1 MFTLTEGDPLM
12 TIDEEQATG
21 EAMIKLFELK
31 EGIVDGHYIINK
43 QEKTPVGVARTVQR
57 IIDLKGSI

>member
-1 MFTLTEGDPLM
+1 M

-21 EAMIKLFELK
+21 EAMIKVFELK
-31 EGIVDGHYIINK
+31 PGTKEKHFIINK

-57 IIDLKGSI
+57 IIDLRGNI

>member
-1 MFTLTEGDPLM
+1 M

>member
-1 MFTLTEGDPLM
+1 MFTLTKGDPLM

-21 EAMIKLFELK
+21 EAMIKVFELK
-31 EGIVDGHYIINK
+31 PGTKEKHFIINK

-57 IIDLKGSI
+57 IIDLRGNI